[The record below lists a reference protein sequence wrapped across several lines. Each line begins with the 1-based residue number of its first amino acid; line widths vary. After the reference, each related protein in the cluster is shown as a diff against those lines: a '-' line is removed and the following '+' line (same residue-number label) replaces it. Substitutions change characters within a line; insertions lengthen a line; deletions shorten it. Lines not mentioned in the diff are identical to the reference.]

1 MVFFVASIHAT
12 SYPRCVER
20 KVVSSKPE
28 GMLPTGMFKIRSL
41 TGIVDVDGVKY
52 AAGPTPD

>member
-1 MVFFVASIHAT
+1 
-12 SYPRCVER
+12 
-20 KVVSSKPE
+20 
-28 GMLPTGMFKIRSL
+28 MLPTGMFKIRSL